1 MHANDPIESALKWLN
16 NGHNV
21 AIATVVKTW
30 GSAPRKAGSQLAIR
44 DDGLMVGS
52 VSGGCVE
59 GDVVSNALEII
70 GKPTIKLLQYGITND
85 KAWEVGL
92 ACGGDIK
99 IRIES
104 LESNE

>member
-1 MHANDPIESALKWLN
+1 MSNDPIEHALNWLEQ
-16 NGHNV
+16 GHKV

-59 GDVVSNALEII
+59 GDVVENALEII
-70 GKPTIKLLQYGITND
+70 NTPYSVKLLQYGITND
-85 KAWEVGL
+85 TAWEVGL

-99 IRIES
+99 IRIDS
-104 LESNE
+104 IQNDG

>member
-1 MHANDPIESALKWLN
+1 METNDPIESTLLWLN